1 MRTLFSILL
10 IVSSISL
17 TQAQIETPQP
27 SPNAMVEQ
35 VIGLTTVS
43 VEYSRPSMRGR
54 TIFGDLVPYGKVWR
68 TGANENTI
76 IEFSDNVT
84 ILGNDIEKGSYA
96 IYTKPMKSQWE
107 VYFYIKTDNW
117 GTPQKWNEDKIAAQV
132 TVDVQKIERTQET
145 FRISFDN
152 LSANKGHLEMVWA
165 NTMVEIP
172 IEVPTDQ
179 AVMASIDQAMKGT
192 TATEYYSAAGYYYS
206 QDKDI
211 KQAKEWIDKAM
222 DKMDDAPF
230 WMLRQQSLIY
240 AKAGDKKGA
249 VKVAKQSLKKA
260 KAAGN
265 DAYVKM
271 NKESLKE
278 WGAM

>member
-1 MRTLFSILL
+1 MIKFGEPELMKIHSSNFL
-10 IVSSISL
+10 I
-17 TQAQIETPQP
+17 
-27 SPNAMVEQ
+27 
-35 VIGLTTVS
+35 
-43 VEYSRPSMRGR
+43 
-54 TIFGDLVPYGKVWR
+54 D
-68 TGANENTI
+68 
-76 IEFSDNVT
+76 VT
-84 ILGNDIEKGSYA
+84 ILGNDVKKGKYA
-96 IYTKPMKSQWE
+96 LYTKPMKSEWE
-107 VYFYIKTDNW
+107 VYLYTKIDNW
-117 GTPQKWNEDKIAAQV
+117 GTPEKWNEDLIAAQFKV
-132 TVDVQKIERTQET
+132 KVQNIDRTQES

-152 LSANKGHLEMVWA
+152 LSANKGHLEMVWE

-172 IEVPTDQ
+172 IEVPTDE

-211 KQAKEWIDKAM
+211 DQAKEWIDMAM
-222 DKMDDAPF
+222 DKMDEAPF

-240 AKAGDKKGA
+240 AKAGDEKGA
-249 VKVAKQSLKKA
+249 VQVAKESLKKA

>member
-117 GTPQKWNEDKIAAQV
+117 GTPQKWDEDKIAAQV

-152 LSANKGHLEMVWA
+152 LSANKGHLEMVWE

-172 IEVPTDQ
+172 IEVPTDK

-249 VKVAKQSLKKA
+249 VKVAKESLKKA

>member
-1 MRTLFSILL
+1 MRTLLSILL
-10 IVSSISL
+10 ILGSISF

-27 SPNAMVEQ
+27 SPNAMIEQ
-35 VIGLTTVS
+35 VVGLTTIT

-54 TIFGDLVPYGKVWR
+54 TIFGDLVPYDKLWR

-76 IEFSDNVT
+76 IEFSNNVT
-84 ILGNDIEKGSYA
+84 ILGNEIEKGRYA
-96 IYTKPMKSQWE
+96 IFTKPMESQWK
-107 VYFYIKTDNW
+107 VYFYTKTDNW
-117 GTPQKWNEDKIAAQV
+117 GTPQKWEEDKIAAQV
-132 TVDVQKIERTQET
+132 SVDVQKIDRTQET

-152 LSANKGHLEMVWA
+152 LSANKGHLEMVWE
-165 NTMVEIP
+165 NTMVEVP
-172 IEVPTDQ
+172 IEVMTDE
-179 AVMASIDQAMKGT
+179 AVMASINQAMQGT
-192 TATEYYSAAGYYYS
+192 TANEYYAAASYFYS

-211 KQAKEWIDKAM
+211 DQAKEWVDMAM
-222 DKMDDAPF
+222 EKMDDAPF

>member
-1 MRTLFSILL
+1 MRTLMISMVLLFSFTF
-10 IVSSISL
+10 SN
-17 TQAQIETPQP
+17 AQIETPQP
-27 SPNAMVEQ
+27 SPNAVVEQ
-35 VIGLTTVS
+35 VIGLTNVT
-43 VEYSRPSMRGR
+43 VEYSRPSMRDR
-54 TIFGDLVPYGKVWR
+54 NIFGDLVPYDKVWR
-68 TGANENTI
+68 TGANENTL
-76 IEFSDNVT
+76 IEFSEDVS
-84 ILGNDIEKGSYA
+84 ILGNDIKKGKYA
-96 IYTKPMKSQWE
+96 VFTKPMKSEWE
-107 VYFYIKTDNW
+107 IYLYTKTDNW
-117 GTPQKWNEDKIAAQV
+117 GTPQKWNEDLVAAQFKV
-132 TVDVQKIERTQET
+132 KTQNIDRTQES

-152 LSANKGHLEMVWA
+152 LSADKGHLELVWA

-172 IEVPTDQ
+172 IEVPTDK

>member
-1 MRTLFSILL
+1 MITLVLLFSFTF
-10 IVSSISL
+10 SN
-17 TQAQIETPQP
+17 AQIETPQP
-27 SPNAMVEQ
+27 SPNAVVEQ
-35 VIGLTTVS
+35 MIGLTTVT
-43 VEYSRPSMRGR
+43 VEYSRPSMRDR
-54 TIFGDLVPYGKVWR
+54 NIFGDLVPYDKVWR
-68 TGANENTI
+68 TGANENTL
-76 IEFSDNVT
+76 IEFSEDVS
-84 ILGNDIEKGSYA
+84 ILGNDVKKGKYA
-96 IYTKPMKSQWE
+96 LFTKPMKSEWE
-107 VYFYIKTDNW
+107 VYLYTKTDNW
-117 GTPQKWNEDKIAAQV
+117 GTPEEWNEDMVAAQFKV
-132 TVDVQKIERTQET
+132 KVQNIERTQQS

-172 IEVPTDQ
+172 IEVPTDK

-192 TATEYYSAAGYYYS
+192 TAREYYSAASYYYS

-211 KQAKEWIDKAM
+211 NQAKEWIDMAM
-222 DKMDDAPF
+222 DKMDEPPF

-249 VKVAKQSLKKA
+249 VQVAKESLKKA